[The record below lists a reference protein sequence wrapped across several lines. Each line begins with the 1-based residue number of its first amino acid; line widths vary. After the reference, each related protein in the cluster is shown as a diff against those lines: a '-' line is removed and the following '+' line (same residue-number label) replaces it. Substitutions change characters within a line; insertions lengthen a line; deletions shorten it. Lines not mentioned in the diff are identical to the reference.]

1 MMLTMERKIVF
12 FVLASSIL
20 LCARRGN
27 AFVPQPYE
35 ELFARLAEKY
45 GEENVERNVNT
56 RNSGTQSS

>member
-1 MMLTMERKIVF
+1 MLTMDRKIVF

-27 AFVPQPYE
+27 AFVPRPYE
-35 ELFARLAEKY
+35 ELLARLAEKY